1 MRIISG
7 IKRGMTILPPKGDK
21 TRPITDR
28 IKESIFDVLY
38 KYNLIEDRLVAD
50 LFCGTGSFGLEALSR
65 GAKEAV
71 FVDTDRKAIEI
82 LRKNIEKTG
91 FTAQSRVVCANA
103 FKVGAPTGAG
113 QKCSLIFV
121 DPPYEMSKQTDK
133 KSRLAELLDFLPV
146 QLADDGLV
154 VVRTEKKINPVR
166 DKVSKIPDSRHKR
179 PVSNGVNLLDSY
191 GSLKIIDRR
200 VWSSMAVAFLALRKD
215 DQQTGSNTDNSQTP
229 QVGL

>member
-1 MRIISG
+1 MRIIAG
-7 IKRGMTILPPKGDK
+7 TKRGMTILPPKGDK

-38 KYNLIEDRLVAD
+38 KYNLIEDRIVAD

-65 GAKEAV
+65 GAKEAI
-71 FVDTDRKAIEI
+71 FIDTDRKAIEI
-82 LRKNIEKTG
+82 LRKNIAKTG
-91 FTAQSRVVCANA
+91 FTAQSKVVCANA
-103 FKVGAPTGAG
+103 FKVGAPAGAG
-113 QKCSLIFV
+113 QKCSLVFV
-121 DPPYEMSKQTDK
+121 DPPYVMSRETDAN
-133 KSRLAELLDFLPV
+133 SRLAGLLELLAV

-191 GSLKIIDRR
+191 GSLRIIDKRI
-200 VWSSMAVAFLALRKD
+200 WSTMTVTFLVLRKND
-215 DQQTGSNTDNSQTP
+215 RQTGGNTDNSQTA
-229 QVGL
+229 